1 MENFEGKVITV
12 KLGNDTF
19 NTYVY
24 KHLLDL
30 KNLDIG
36 EDETVIEIDNEDYG
50 CMIHLFS
57 YELIKIW
64 DELETMIYKLSN
76 NINR

>member
-12 KLGNDTF
+12 KIANDTF
-19 NTYVY
+19 DTYVY
-24 KHLLDL
+24 DHLS
-30 KNLDIG
+30 IE

-50 CMIHLFS
+50 CMIHMFS
-57 YELIKIW
+57 YELIKVW
-64 DELETMIYKLSN
+64 NELDTIIYKLSN

>member
-12 KLGNDTF
+12 KIANDTF
-19 NTYVY
+19 DTYVY
-24 KHLLDL
+24 KHLS
-30 KNLDIG
+30 IE

-50 CMIHLFS
+50 CMIHMFS
-57 YELIKIW
+57 YELIKVW
-64 DELETMIYKLSN
+64 NELDTIIYKLSN